1 MAVKRQPSQQL
12 YQLLQKAVEQK
23 ASDLH
28 FSVGLPPVLRLHG
41 ELLPLEH
48 SPLNPEETEALSK
61 EIMDEEQL
69 AIFSDKGEIDL
80 AYSASGL
87 ARFRVNIYRQRGSV
101 AIAMRVISTDI
112 PTLSSL
118 NLPSVIEKF
127 TAYQKG
133 LLLVTG
139 PTGSGKS
146 TTQASLIDLINQ
158 QRNCHII
165 TLEDPIEYLHQN
177 KNCMINQREIG
188 QDSEKFET
196 ALRAA
201 LRQDPDVI
209 LVGEMRDLETIS
221 TAITAAETG
230 HLVMAT
236 LHTVDAVQTI
246 DRVIDVFPP
255 HQQQQ
260 VRVQLANTLVGV
272 VAQRLLRRK
281 DGRGRIPAV
290 EILVSNPAVRN
301 LIREGKIHQIYS
313 VIQTGARQGMQLM
326 DSYLEA
332 LFRRGEISRQSALDN
347 ANDPEELSRV
357 LARAQE
363 HPGGVAPG
371 PAGMPERYR

>member
-1 MAVKRQPSQQL
+1 MERQIIP
-12 YQLLQKAVEQK
+12 LLQTAVTQK

-28 FSVGLPPVLRLHG
+28 FSVGLPPVLRLNG
-41 ELLPLEH
+41 ELLPLDG
-48 SPLNPEETEALSK
+48 PPMGPKDTEALAGL
-61 EIMDEEQL
+61 IMDKKQETVFKER
-69 AIFSDKGEIDL
+69 GEIDL
-80 AYSASGL
+80 AYSRPGL
-87 ARFRVNIYRQRGSV
+87 ARFRVNIYRQRGSI
-101 AIAMRVISTDI
+101 AIAMRVINTEI
-112 PTLSSL
+112 PTLNSL
-118 NLPSVIEKF
+118 GLPEVIQGF
-127 TAYQKG
+127 TAYHKG

-158 QRNCHII
+158 QRSCHIV
-165 TLEDPIEYLHQN
+165 TLEDPIEYLHYN

-188 QDSEKFET
+188 QDSSTFAA

-246 DRVIDVFPP
+246 DRVIDVFEP

-260 VRVQLANTLVGV
+260 VRIQLANTLIGV

-281 DGRGRIPAV
+281 DGRGRVPAV
-290 EILVSNPAVRN
+290 EILVTNPAVRN
-301 LIREGKIHQIYS
+301 LIREGKVHQIYS
-313 VIQTGARQGMQLM
+313 VIQTGGRQGMQLM
-326 DSYLEA
+326 DRHLEELCRQGA
-332 LFRRGEISRQSALDN
+332 ISRQAALEN
-347 ANDPEELSRV
+347 ATSSDE
-357 LARAQE
+357 LARSLDRVQE
-363 HPGGVAPG
+363 GPDGAAAGG
-371 PAGMPERYR
+371 PAGLEGRYS

>member
-1 MAVKRQPSQQL
+1 MNRQMAWQFKN
-12 YQLLQKAVEQK
+12 LLETAVEQK

-41 ELLPLEH
+41 ELIPLEG
-48 SPLNPEETEALSK
+48 SPLSQADTENLSK
-61 EIMDEEQL
+61 QIMDEKQGKDFL
-69 AIFSDKGEIDL
+69 DKGEIDL

-87 ARFRVNIYRQRGSV
+87 ARFRVNIYRQRGSIS
-101 AIAMRVISTDI
+101 IAMRVINTEI
-112 PTLSSL
+112 PTLGALSL
-118 NLPSVIEKF
+118 PDVVERF
-127 TAYQKG
+127 AGYHKG

-188 QDSEKFET
+188 QDSEKFDT

-260 VRVQLANTLVGV
+260 VRVQLANTLIGV
-272 VAQRLLRRK
+272 IAQRLLRRK
-281 DGRGRIPAV
+281 GGRGRVPAV

-313 VIQTGARQGMQLM
+313 VIQTGGRQGMQLM
-326 DSYLEA
+326 DSYLEE
-332 LFRRGEISRQSALDN
+332 LYRRGEIDRQSALDN
-347 ANDPEELSRV
+347 ATDSEEMAKTIDRV
-357 LARAQE
+357 RERHGETAT
-363 HPGGVAPG
+363 G
-371 PAGMPERYR
+371 PADMTDIYR

>member
-1 MAVKRQPSQQL
+1 MAWQFDK
-12 YQLLQKAVEQK
+12 LLQEAVEKK

-28 FSVGLPPVLRLHG
+28 FSVGLPPILRLHG
-41 ELLPLEH
+41 ELIALDGPM
-48 SPLNPEETEALSK
+48 LNPQDTETISRK
-61 EIMDEEQL
+61 IMDEKQVKSFVEQ
-69 AIFSDKGEIDL
+69 GELDL
-80 AYSASGL
+80 AYSCPGL
-87 ARFRVNIYRQRGSV
+87 ARFRVNIYRQRGST
-101 AIAMRVISTDI
+101 AIAMRVINTEI
-112 PTLSSL
+112 PSL
-118 NLPSVIEKF
+118 NSLGLPAVIEKF
-127 TAYQKG
+127 TDYHKG

-165 TLEDPIEYLHQN
+165 TLEDPIEYLHHN

-188 QDSEKFET
+188 QDSRDFT
-196 ALRAA
+196 AALRAA

-260 VRVQLANTLVGV
+260 IRVQLANTLIGV
-272 VAQRLLRRK
+272 IAQRLLRRR
-281 DGRGRIPAV
+281 DGRGRVPAV

-313 VIQTGARQGMQLM
+313 VIQTGRRQGMQLM
-326 DSYLEA
+326 DSHLEE
-332 LFRRGEISRQSALDN
+332 LYRRGAIDRQSALEGS
-347 ANDPEELSRV
+347 ADPDE
-357 LARAQE
+357 LARTLDRRPEGA
-363 HPGGVAPG
+363 GGTVVS
-371 PAGMPERYR
+371 PAEPPVRYR

>member
-1 MAVKRQPSQQL
+1 VAWQFDK
-12 YQLLQKAVEQK
+12 LLQEAVEKK

-28 FSVGLPPVLRLHG
+28 FSVGLPPILRLHG
-41 ELLPLEH
+41 ELIALDGPM
-48 SPLNPEETEALSK
+48 LNPQDTETISRK
-61 EIMDEEQL
+61 IMDEKQVKSFVEQ
-69 AIFSDKGEIDL
+69 GELDL
-80 AYSASGL
+80 AYSCPGL
-87 ARFRVNIYRQRGSV
+87 ARFRVNIYRQRGST
-101 AIAMRVISTDI
+101 AIAMRVINTEI
-112 PTLSSL
+112 PSLSSL
-118 NLPSVIEKF
+118 GLPAVIEKF
-127 TAYQKG
+127 TDYHKG

-165 TLEDPIEYLHQN
+165 TLEDPIEYLHHN

-188 QDSEKFET
+188 QDSRDFT
-196 ALRAA
+196 AALRAA

-260 VRVQLANTLVGV
+260 IRVQLANTLIGV
-272 VAQRLLRRK
+272 IAQRLLRRR
-281 DGRGRIPAV
+281 DGKGRVPAV

-313 VIQTGARQGMQLM
+313 VIQTGRRQGMQLM
-326 DSYLEA
+326 DSHLEE
-332 LFRRGEISRQSALDN
+332 LYRRGAIDRQSALEGS
-347 ANDPEELSRV
+347 ADPDE
-357 LARAQE
+357 LARTLDRRPEGA
-363 HPGGVAPG
+363 GGTVVS
-371 PAGMPERYR
+371 PAEPPMRYR